1 MREWCKKLAAQME
14 QQEEP
19 CGNPVGKPPQLVQLI
34 KQSSENLTI
43 LLHSALII
51 LFLLFYHI
59 CWFSEATY

>member
-1 MREWCKKLAAQME
+1 ME